1 MSLRS
6 IVRIT
11 CAVCWAALVMPVA
24 AEDAATP
31 VPPAAP
37 VELPAWMTADVFKA
51 AVQINMTDAQKPEF
65 NAAVSEFISGHF
77 AMMQKEAKRNAPNL
91 DMRIKS
97 KDKALLHAL
106 DDKVHKILTREQW
119 PAYENYK
126 KELRSGLSS
135 NAVPPTPME
144 PRSGPATR

>member
-6 IVRIT
+6 IIHIS
-11 CAVCWAALVMPVA
+11 CAVLWAAISLPA
-24 AEDAATP
+24 SAEDAGT
-31 VPPAAP
+31 PAAP
-37 VELPAWMTADVFKA
+37 AVPVQFPPWMTPDVFKA
-51 AVQINMTDAQKPEF
+51 AVQINMTDLQKPEF
-65 NAAVSEFISGHF
+65 NKAVSDFISDHF

-97 KDKALLHAL
+97 KDKALVHAL
-106 DDKVHKILTREQW
+106 DDKVRGILTKEQW

-135 NAVPPTPME
+135 SAMPPTPME

>member
-1 MSLRS
+1 VSLRS
-6 IVRIT
+6 IIHFT
-11 CAVCWAALVMPVA
+11 CAVFWAALALPA
-24 AEDAATP
+24 SAEDAAM
-31 VPPAAP
+31 PAAP
-37 VELPAWMTADVFKA
+37 AVSVQLPPWMTPDVFKA

-65 NAAVSEFISGHF
+65 NKAVSDFIGDHF

-97 KDKALLHAL
+97 KDKALVHAL
-106 DDKVHKILTREQW
+106 DDKVHKILTKEQW

-135 NAVPPTPME
+135 NAMPPTPME

>member
-6 IVRIT
+6 IVHI
-11 CAVCWAALVMPVA
+11 AGALLWAAVVMPVA

-31 VPPAAP
+31 ATAEAPIQLPP
-37 VELPAWMTADVFKA
+37 WMTPDVFKA

-77 AMMQKEAKRNAPNL
+77 AMLQKEAKRNAPNL

-97 KDKALLHAL
+97 KDKALVHAL
-106 DDKVHKILTREQW
+106 DDKVHKILTKEQW

-126 KELRSGLSS
+126 KQLRSGLSS

>member
-1 MSLRS
+1 
-6 IVRIT
+6 VF
-11 CAVCWAALVMPVA
+11 WAAISTPAA

-31 VPPAAP
+31 SAPAVSVQLPP
-37 VELPAWMTADVFKA
+37 WMTPEVFKA

-65 NAAVSEFISGHF
+65 NKAVSDFISNHF

-97 KDKALLHAL
+97 KDKALVHAL
-106 DDKVHKILTREQW
+106 DDKVHKILTKEQL

-135 NAVPPTPME
+135 EAMPPTPME

>member
-6 IVRIT
+6 IVHIT
-11 CAVCWAALVMPVA
+11 CAALWAAIAIPAVA
-24 AEDAATP
+24 ENAAA
-31 VPPAAP
+31 PAAP
-37 VELPAWMTADVFKA
+37 AVPLQLPPWMTPDVFKA
-51 AVQINMTDAQKPEF
+51 AVRINMTDAQKPEF
-65 NAAVSEFISGHF
+65 NKAVSDFISDHF
-77 AMMQKEAKRNAPNL
+77 SMMQKEAKRNAPNL

-97 KDKALLHAL
+97 KDKALVHAL
-106 DDKVHKILTREQW
+106 DDKVHKILTEEQW

-135 NAVPPTPME
+135 SALPPTPME